1 MHLILLC
8 KSVFVYGPWNVMCG
22 PAQQWE
28 GLHSLVLTV
37 LSLNWTQIWGKKFEN
52 TQYIRKV
59 LQLTTAFVDLVL
71 MRIQTWFDPFCPLYS
86 CVNHLTDRQLN
97 KCHRLL
103 AVFTGTMPTL
113 EPCKAPPVPSLS
125 TAGRVSGATNINWGY
140 ITSMVEVMNGVCIS
154 CVYYLQNI

>member
-37 LSLNWTQIWGKKFEN
+37 LSLNWTQIWGKKIEN

-113 EPCKAPPVPSLS
+113 GPWAHYGLDSPRGAEGNQSPTAVINLNIFFKHLPLS
-125 TAGRVSGATNINWGY
+125 
-140 ITSMVEVMNGVCIS
+140 VCN
-154 CVYYLQNI
+154 VTKYGN